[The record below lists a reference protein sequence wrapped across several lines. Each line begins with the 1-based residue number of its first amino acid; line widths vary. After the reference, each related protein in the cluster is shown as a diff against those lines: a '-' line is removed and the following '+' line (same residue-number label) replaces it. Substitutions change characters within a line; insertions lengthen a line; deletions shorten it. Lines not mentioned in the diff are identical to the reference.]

1 MAVGGD
7 DFVCL
12 SDDDGLKHIDK
23 TSQIQTHSERHGD
36 TEIRRFVVKRLL
48 LLNRVFG
55 VGKDQSGKVLG
66 H

>member
-1 MAVGGD
+1 MHGD

-12 SDDDGLKHIDK
+12 SDGDGLQHIDK
-23 TSQIQTHSERHGD
+23 LLKSKYTAKDMETV
-36 TEIRRFVVKRLL
+36 RFADSDVKRLL

-55 VGKDQSGKVLG
+55 VGTDQSGKVLG